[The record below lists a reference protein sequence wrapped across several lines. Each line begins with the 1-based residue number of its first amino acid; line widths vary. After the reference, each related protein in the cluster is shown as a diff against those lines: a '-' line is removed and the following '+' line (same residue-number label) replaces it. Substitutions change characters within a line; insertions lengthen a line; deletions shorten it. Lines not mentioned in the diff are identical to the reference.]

1 MKGFFKNSS
10 YLPYVIVVVIVSLI
24 AIFTLK
30 NILGKS
36 TSASSVLS
44 SDSRYDV
51 KRPRAQ
57 QTLNKKYTFPI
68 NDQNGKEVS
77 KLTYEL
83 QNAEMRDEIVVK
95 GQRASA
101 IKGRTFLI
109 FNLKITNNYDKSI
122 SLNARDYI
130 RIIVDNSN
138 EKLAPDIHNDPVEV
152 QAISTKYTR
161 LGLPVNDNV
170 KSIVLVVGEV
180 KGNKETIK
188 LNLR

>member
-1 MKGFFKNSS
+1 MKGFIKNSS
-10 YLPYVIVVVIVSLI
+10 YIPLIIIIILFSLA
-24 AIFTLK
+24 AIITIK
-30 NILGKS
+30 SVLGKFGNISSPLS
-36 TSASSVLS
+36 T
-44 SDSRYDV
+44 DQRYDV
-51 KRPRAQ
+51 RKPKAQ
-57 QTLNKKYTFPI
+57 QTLNKKLTFPI

-77 KLTYEL
+77 KFTYEI

-130 RIIVDNSN
+130 RVIVDNSN

-161 LGLPVNDNV
+161 LGLPVGENV
-170 KSIVLVVGEV
+170 KSIVLQVGEV
-180 KGNKETIK
+180 KGDKETIR